1 MINVVV
7 ALLGLLSASIFLAHA
22 IEASYSTR
30 KKHWLVQQPAGRPN
44 P

>member
-22 IEASYSTR
+22 IEAYSTR
-30 KKHWLVQQPAGRPN
+30 KKQWLVQRPGSPN